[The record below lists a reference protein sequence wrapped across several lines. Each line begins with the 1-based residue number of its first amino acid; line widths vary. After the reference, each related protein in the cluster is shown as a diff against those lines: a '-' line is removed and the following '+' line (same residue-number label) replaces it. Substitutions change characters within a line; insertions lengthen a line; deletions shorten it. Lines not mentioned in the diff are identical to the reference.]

1 MNKLESI
8 QKDIN
13 KLEKALKLIEQT
25 ENYILFR
32 KGILISEIC
41 KNIRILEDK
50 QENIK
55 KTLNIINTTQN

>member
-1 MNKLESI
+1 MNKIQSI

-13 KLEKALKLIEQT
+13 KLQKALNLIEQT

-50 QENIK
+50 Q
-55 KTLNIINTTQN
+55 KTLLEIVSK

>member
-1 MNKLESI
+1 MKKIKSI

-13 KLEKALKLIEQT
+13 KLQKALNLIEQT
-25 ENYILFR
+25 ENYILFQ

-50 QENIK
+50 Q
-55 KTLNIINTTQN
+55 KTLLEIVSK

>member
-25 ENYILFR
+25 ENYILF
-32 KGILISEIC
+32 KKSNIIFEIC
-41 KNIRILEDK
+41 
-50 QENIK
+50 ENINILKEKQDSIK
-55 KTLNIINTTQN
+55 KLMLS

>member
-1 MNKLESI
+1 MKKIQSI

-13 KLEKALKLIEQT
+13 KLQKALSLIEQT
-25 ENYILFR
+25 ENYILFQ

-50 QENIK
+50 Q
-55 KTLNIINTTQN
+55 KTLLEIVSK

>member
-13 KLEKALKLIEQT
+13 KLEKALREIEKT
-25 ENYILFR
+25 ENHVLFQ
-32 KGILISEIC
+32 KSILIKEIC

-55 KTLNIINTTQN
+55 KLLIA